1 MSNDISGYNEGAVIA
16 AETPNHLIAL
26 ALDKGADPTTLSKL
40 MDLQERWE
48 AGQSRKAFVAAMTA
62 FKQEAPA
69 VLKKHD
75 RVDFQ
80 SSKGRTAYNY
90 ANLGSIVQEI
100 TAILGKHELSAS
112 WGTEQKG
119 PDVTV
124 TCNITHVA
132 GHRESVTLTGPIDES
147 GNKNRI
153 QAVGSTVTYL
163 QRYTLLAALGLA
175 TGEDDDSRQ
184 GVPKDQPLPGKPPV
198 TQPQSK
204 SASTPPPAASGD
216 TLEVHGAFVAEVS
229 KKTGTKKDGK
239 TPWTLYGVNDGQQ
252 WYNTFDAK
260 LGQIA
265 EAAKESGDTVDISY
279 AKNDKGKFDLIGI
292 TVRGA
297 EDTPPPDEETIKEP
311 FD

>member
-1 MSNDISGYNEGAVIA
+1 MSNEVAVYNEGAVI

-48 AGQSRKAFVAAMTA
+48 SGQARKAYVAAMTA

-80 SSKGRTAYNY
+80 SAKGRTAYNY

-132 GHRESVTLTGPIDES
+132 GHRESVALTGPIDES

-175 TGEDDDSRQ
+175 TGEDDDGRQ
-184 GVPKDQPLPGKPPV
+184 GVPKNQPLPV
-198 TQPQSK
+198 TPPQSK
-204 SASTPPPAASGD
+204 SAANSDPTVDALTVSGAFIVDVSEKSGD
-216 TLEVHGAFVAEVS
+216 KGGR
-229 KKTGTKKDGK
+229 K
-239 TPWTLYGVNDGQQ
+239 WTLYGIHDGER
-252 WYNTFDAK
+252 WYNTFDTTLGKAAYIAK
-260 LGQIA
+260 D
-265 EAAKESGDTVDISY
+265 SGDTVDITY
-279 AKNDKGKFDLIGI
+279 KVNDKGKFDLINLI
-292 TVRGA
+292 VRQGQG
-297 EDTPPPDEETIKEP
+297 DVQPVEETIQEP